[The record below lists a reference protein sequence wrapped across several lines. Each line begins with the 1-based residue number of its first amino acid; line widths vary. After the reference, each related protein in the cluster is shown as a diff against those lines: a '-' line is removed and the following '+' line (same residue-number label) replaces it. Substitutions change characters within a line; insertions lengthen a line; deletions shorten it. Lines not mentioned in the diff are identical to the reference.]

1 MKIRYSAL
9 FVLLLFIAGCN
20 NSSKK
25 EDLTVQYEDDDLSEL
40 VVSEEAMNEVIEN
53 IASPIEVAS
62 LLSDLDVPFSMNY
75 LSDPGNMSNHASSFE
90 MAYNLGALSSDLGY
104 LNMYNK
110 TGSAI
115 SYLST
120 INKLADALE
129 VGQFFDFVLMKRLA
143 TSDNTLD
150 SLLFVSMNSFNR
162 MDNFLQETE
171 RSNLSSLMVAG
182 VWIEGLYLATQV
194 VNKVDHPD
202 IRNMIGEQKLI
213 LNDLLIILQNYTSDD
228 KFAVVLE
235 DYREIKKY
243 YDQVSISY
251 EIGDPETIEI
261 DGMLMVVQNES
272 STITMSD
279 ETLSKIIDVT
289 EKIRNKHLKI

>member
-1 MKIRYSAL
+1 MKIKYSAL
-9 FVLLLFIAGCN
+9 LFLLVFLLGCG
-20 NSSKK
+20 NSNKK
-25 EDLTVQYEDDDLSEL
+25 EDLTVQYEEEDLSEL
-40 VVSEEAMNEVIEN
+40 IVSDEAMNEVIQN

-62 LLSDLDVPFSMNY
+62 LLNYLEVPFSVSY
-75 LSDPGNMSNHASSFE
+75 LSDPGKMSNHASSFE

-104 LNMYNK
+104 LNMYSK
-110 TGSAI
+110 TGSSI
-115 SYLST
+115 NYLST

-150 SLLFVSMNSFNR
+150 SLMFVSMSSFNR
-162 MDNFLQETE
+162 MDDFLRLTE

-194 VNKVDHPD
+194 VDKANHAD

-213 LNDLLIILQNYTSDD
+213 LNDILIIMQAYESDE
-228 KFAVVLE
+228 KFAGILE
-235 DYREIKKY
+235 DYKEIKKQ
-243 YDQVSISY
+243 YDNVSISY
-251 EIGDPETIEI
+251 QIGEPETIEI

-279 ETLSKIIDVT
+279 ETLSQIIEVT
-289 EKIRNKHLKI
+289 ERIRNKHLNI

>member
-1 MKIRYSAL
+1 MKIPYTVL
-9 FVLLLFIAGCN
+9 FVLLLFIAGCG
-20 NSSKK
+20 NSNKK
-25 EDLTVQYEDDDLSEL
+25 EDLTVQYEEEDLTQL
-40 VVSEEAMNEVIEN
+40 VVSDEAMNEVIQN

-62 LLSDLDVPFSMNY
+62 LLNELEVPFSVSY
-75 LSDPGNMSNHASSFE
+75 LSDPDKMSNHATSFE
-90 MAYNLGALSSDLGY
+90 MAYNLGLLSSDLGY
-104 LNMYNK
+104 LNMYSK
-110 TGSAI
+110 TGSSI
-115 SYLST
+115 NYLST

-150 SLLFVSMNSFNR
+150 SLMFVSMSSFNR
-162 MDNFLQETE
+162 MDEFLHQTE

-194 VNKVDHPD
+194 VNKVDHAD

-213 LNDLLIILQNYTSDD
+213 LNDLMIIMQNYASDE
-228 KFAVVLE
+228 KFAGILE
-235 DYREIKKY
+235 DYKEIKKY
-243 YDQVSISY
+243 YDEVSITY

-261 DGMLMVVQNES
+261 DGMLMVVQSES

-279 ETLSKIIDVT
+279 ETLSEIIDVT
-289 EKIRNKHLKI
+289 ERIRNKHLNI

>member
-1 MKIRYSAL
+1 MRNKYSVL
-9 FVLLLFIAGCN
+9 LLLFIFLAGCG
-20 NSSKK
+20 NSPKK
-25 EDLTVQYEDDDLSEL
+25 EDLTVQYDEEDLSEL
-40 VVSEEAMNEVIEN
+40 IVSDEAMNEVIQN

-62 LLSDLDVPFSMNY
+62 LLNDLDVPFSVSY
-75 LSDPGNMSNHASSFE
+75 LSDPDKMSNHATSFE

-104 LNMYNK
+104 LNMYSK
-110 TGSAI
+110 TGSSI
-115 SYLST
+115 NYLST

-150 SLLFVSMNSFNR
+150 SLMFVSMSSFNR
-162 MDNFLQETE
+162 MDNFLHQTD

-194 VNKVDHPD
+194 VDKVDHED

-213 LNDLLIILQNYTSDD
+213 LNDIIIIMQNYTSDD
-228 KFAVVLE
+228 KFAALLE
-235 DYREIKKY
+235 DYKEIKKQ
-243 YDQVSISY
+243 YDNVSITY
-251 EIGDPETIEI
+251 QIGEPETIEI

-272 STITMSD
+272 STINMSD
-279 ETLSKIIDVT
+279 ETLSEIIDVT